1 MSEASTRGP
10 ILGPLIVVAAG
21 VVIAIVPFRF
31 QHLLD
36 LVGGG
41 GNAAVGLMLGGAI
54 VACGILAHV
63 KHDFSTELGIVAMVL
78 SILSLFGALGGLL
91 VGLVLGLIGG
101 NLMLAWKPAPDG
113 E

>member
-21 VVIAIVPFRF
+21 VVIAVVPFRF
-31 QHLLD
+31 NHLLSMI
-36 LVGGG
+36 GG
-41 GNAAVGLMLGGAI
+41 GNTVVGLMFGVLI
-54 VACGILAHV
+54 IACGVLAHV
-63 KHDFSTELGIVAMVL
+63 KHDFSTELGVVAMVL
-78 SILSLFGALGGLL
+78 SILSLFGAFGGLL
-91 VGLVLGLIGG
+91 VGLILGLIGG